1 MVLDITV
8 LVVVWFVYSLEE
20 PDTLRDLKPLDVA
33 TLHVNN
39 VEDNSRRQQ

>member
-1 MVLDITV
+1 MLGTTV

-20 PDTLRDLKPLDVA
+20 PDTLLGLKPFDVA

-39 VEDNSRRQQ
+39 VEDNSIRQQ